1 MSVAGSS
8 SRTPTYQSIAADLAK
23 AINSGRIQV
32 GAALPPE
39 RALAQKYGAARHTVR
54 SALELL
60 REEGLV
66 FTGRRGTVVRTSSAT
81 EPSPRPGARQEA
93 SPFVAT
99 VPPGPG
105 RLFSA
110 SVAPALAAELS
121 VEPGR
126 SVLTY
131 RYTLHQPLG
140 DTAVDAITYFTPR
153 LTDALPQLRTY
164 AHRLPVTNPDLKS
177 LPHWCEHAGLT
188 VTAKETMTLTRNDHV
203 REPTWPLLRLRRRL
217 YDQTRGL
224 LALTDLCPPLTWSEV
239 TVESGQFHSCQV
251 SV

>member
-1 MSVAGSS
+1 MPVAGSS

-23 AINSGRIQV
+23 AISSGRIEV
-32 GAALPPE
+32 GAGLSSE

-60 REEGLV
+60 REQGLV
-66 FTGRRGTVVRTSSAT
+66 FTGRRGTVVRTSAT
-81 EPSPRPGARQEA
+81 EPPSSPAARQEA

-177 LPHWCEHAGLT
+177 LPHWCERAGLT
-188 VTAKETMTLTRNDHV
+188 VTAKETVTLTRNDHV
-203 REPTWPLLRLRRRL
+203 RGPAWPTLRLRRRL
-217 YDQTRGL
+217 YDQTMGL